1 MIVPET
7 AHLDPDTPNIARIY
21 DYYLGGA
28 FNLPADR
35 ERAAVIKSVL
45 PGMEMLA
52 RFNRGFLRR
61 SVAFMVERGI
71 TQFLDLGSGL
81 PTAGNTHEVAQALD
95 PRAKVVYVDYEPVAV
110 ALGTRI
116 LRNNPNAVMVEADA
130 RRVDALFAH
139 PAVRDVL
146 DLTRPLG
153 IMMTGVMV
161 FVGDHE
167 DPVGL
172 MKAYRDV
179 CARGSHIALS
189 QLTDERADPETKVQ
203 VHAMVEAYKGVI
215 EQLYVRDR
223 AGIEA
228 LFDGMTLVEP
238 GVTLMPEWQPHP
250 DTDIPTGSPAHHL
263 GYAAVGR
270 VD

>member
-1 MIVPET
+1 MLVSET
-7 AHLDPDTPNIARIY
+7 AHLDPETPNISRIY

-35 ERAAVIKSVL
+35 ERATVIKSVL

-61 SVAFMVERGI
+61 SVAFMVDQGI

-81 PTAGNTHEVAQALD
+81 PTAGNTHEVAQARD
-95 PRAKVVYVDYEPVAV
+95 PHAKVVYVDYEPVAV
-110 ALGTRI
+110 ALGEQI
-116 LRNNPNAVMVEADA
+116 LRGNPNAVMVEADA
-130 RRVDALFAH
+130 RRPDELFDH
-139 PAVRDVL
+139 PGVRGML
-146 DLTRPLG
+146 DLDRPLG
-153 IMMTGVMV
+153 VMMTGVMV

-179 CARGSHIALS
+179 CAPGSYIALS
-189 QLTDERADPETKVQ
+189 HLTDERADPETKVQ

-223 AGIEA
+223 AGVEA

-238 GVTLMPEWQPHP
+238 GVTLMPEWNPRP
-250 DTDIPTGSPAHHL
+250 GLDIPTGSPAHHL

>member
-7 AHLDPDTPNIARIY
+7 AHLDPSTPNIARIY

-45 PGMEMLA
+45 PSMEMLA

-61 SVAFMVERGI
+61 SVAYMADQGI

-81 PTAGNTHEVAQALD
+81 PTAGNTHEVAQARD
-95 PRAKVVYVDYEPVAV
+95 PHAKVVYVDYEPVAV
-110 ALGTRI
+110 ALGRHI
-116 LRNNPNAVMVEADA
+116 LRNNPNAVMVDADA
-130 RRVDALFAH
+130 RRPDELFAH
-139 PAVRDVL
+139 PAVRDML
-146 DLTRPLG
+146 DLDRPLG

-172 MKAYRDV
+172 MKAYRDA
-179 CARGSHIALS
+179 CAPGSHIALS

-203 VHAMVEAYKGVI
+203 IHAMVDAYKGVI
-215 EQLYVRDR
+215 ERLYVRDQ
-223 AGIEA
+223 AGVEA

-238 GVTLMPEWQPHP
+238 GVTLMPEWQLHA
-250 DTDIPTGSPAHHL
+250 DTEIPTGSPAHHL

-270 VD
+270 VR

>member
-1 MIVPET
+1 MSVPET

-21 DYYLGGA
+21 DYYLGGV

-35 ERAAVIKSVL
+35 ERADVIKSVL

-61 SVAFMVERGI
+61 SVAFMVARGI
-71 TQFLDLGSGL
+71 DQFLDLGSGL

-95 PRAKVVYVDYEPVAV
+95 PRAKVVYVDHEPVAV
-110 ALGTRI
+110 ALGRRI
-116 LRNNPNAVMVEADA
+116 LRDSPNAVMVEADA

-146 DLTRPLG
+146 DLDRPLG

-179 CARGSHIALS
+179 CAPGSHIALS
-189 QLTDERADPETKVQ
+189 QLTDERADPETKLQ
-203 VHAMVEAYKGVI
+203 VHAMVEAYQGVI
-215 EQLYVRDR
+215 EQLHVRDR
-223 AGIEA
+223 AGVEA
-228 LFDGMTLVEP
+228 LFDGMTLVKP
-238 GVTLMPEWQPHP
+238 GVTPMPEWRPHP
-250 DTDIPTGSPAHHL
+250 DTDIPTGSPALHL

>member
-1 MIVPET
+1 MSAFET
-7 AHLDPDTPNIARIY
+7 AHLDPGTPNIARIY

-35 ERAAVIKSVL
+35 DRADRIKSVL

-61 SVAFMVERGI
+61 SVAFMVDQGI

-81 PTAGNTHEVAQALD
+81 PTAGNTHEVAQARD
-95 PRAKVVYVDYEPVAV
+95 PRAKVVYVDYEPVAA
-110 ALGTRI
+110 ALGAEI
-116 LRNNPNAVMVEADA
+116 LRDNPDAVMVEGDA
-130 RRVDALFAH
+130 RRPDELFAD
-139 PAVRDVL
+139 PRVTAVL
-146 DLTRPLG
+146 DLDRPLG
-153 IMMTGVMV
+153 VVMTGVMV

-172 MKAYRDV
+172 MKAYRDA
-179 CARGSHIALS
+179 CAPGSYIALS
-189 QLTDERADPETKVQ
+189 QLTDECADPETKVQ

-223 AGIEA
+223 AGVEA

-238 GVTLMPEWQPHP
+238 GVTLMPDWNPRP
-250 DTDIPTGSPAHHL
+250 GLDIPTLSPAHGL

>member
-1 MIVPET
+1 MLISES
-7 AHLDPDTPNIARIY
+7 AHLDPGTPNIARIY

-35 ERAAVIKSVL
+35 ERAARIKSVL
-45 PGMEMLA
+45 PSMEMLA

-61 SVAFMVERGI
+61 SVAFMVEQGI

-81 PTAGNTHEVAQALD
+81 PTAGNTHEVAQALV
-95 PRAKVVYVDYEPVAV
+95 PGAKVVYVDYEPVAA
-110 ALGTRI
+110 ALGEHI
-116 LRNNPNAVMVEADA
+116 LRDNPDAVMVHADA
-130 RRVDALFAH
+130 REVAALFAE
-139 PAVRDVL
+139 PRVREVL
-146 DLTRPLG
+146 DLDRPLG
-153 IMMTGVMV
+153 VVMTGVMV

-167 DPVGL
+167 DPAGL
-172 MKAYRDV
+172 MKAYRDLV
-179 CARGSHIALS
+179 APGSYIALS
-189 QLTDERADPETKVQ
+189 QLTDEGADPETKGQ

-223 AGIEA
+223 AGVEA
-228 LFDGMTLVEP
+228 LFDGLTVVEP
-238 GVTLMPEWQPHP
+238 GVTLMPDWRPRA
-250 DTDIPTGSPAHHL
+250 DTEIPTLSPAHHL

>member
-1 MIVPET
+1 MLVPET
-7 AHLDPDTPNIARIY
+7 AHVNPDTPNIARIY

-28 FNLPADR
+28 FNLPVDR
-35 ERAAVIKSVL
+35 ERADRIKSVL

-61 SVAFMVERGI
+61 SVAFMVDQGI

-81 PTAGNTHEVAQALD
+81 PTAGNTHEVAQARS

-110 ALGTRI
+110 ALGRRI
-116 LRNNPNAVMVEADA
+116 LRNNPDAVMVEADA
-130 RRVDALFAH
+130 RRPDELFAH
-139 PAVRDVL
+139 PEVSGVL
-146 DLTRPLG
+146 DLDRPLG
-153 IMMTGVMV
+153 ILMTGVMV

-179 CARGSHIALS
+179 CAPGSHIALS
-189 QLTDERADPETKVQ
+189 QLSDEQADPETKVQ

-223 AGIEA
+223 AGVEA

-238 GVTLMPEWQPHP
+238 GVTLMPEWQPDE
-250 DTDIPTGSPAHHL
+250 DTEIPTGSPAHHL

>member
-1 MIVPET
+1 MFATE
-7 AHLDPDTPNIARIY
+7 LDPQTPNIARIY

-35 ERAAVIKSVL
+35 ERAARIGSVL

-52 RFNRGFLRR
+52 RLNRGFLRR
-61 SVAFMVERGI
+61 AVAFMVDEGI

-81 PTAGNTHEVAQALD
+81 PTAGNTHEVAQARD

-110 ALGTRI
+110 ALGRRI
-116 LRNNPNAVMVEADA
+116 LRDNPRAVMVEADA
-130 RRVDALFAH
+130 RRPDDLFAH
-139 PAVRDVL
+139 PEVREVL
-146 DLTRPLG
+146 DLDRPLG
-153 IMMTGVMV
+153 VLMTGVMV

-172 MKAYRDV
+172 MKAYRDA
-179 CARGSHIALS
+179 CAPGSLIALS
-189 QLTDERADPETKVQ
+189 QLSDEQADAATKAQ

-223 AGIEA
+223 AGVEA
-228 LFDGMTLVEP
+228 LFEGLTLVEP
-238 GVTLMPEWQPHP
+238 GVALMPEWRPRE
-250 DTDIPTGSPAHHL
+250 DAEIPTGSPAHHL

>member
-1 MIVPET
+1 MSASET
-7 AHLDPDTPNIARIY
+7 AHLDPETPNIARIY

-35 ERAAVIKSVL
+35 ERADRIKSVL

-61 SVAFMVERGI
+61 AVAYLLDQGI

-81 PTAGNTHEVAQALD
+81 PTAGNTHEVAQARD

-110 ALGTRI
+110 ALGRRI
-116 LRNNPNAVMVEADA
+116 LRANPGAVMVEADA
-130 RRVDALFAH
+130 RRPEEVFAH
-139 PAVRDVL
+139 PRVREVL
-146 DLTRPLG
+146 DLSRPLG
-153 IMMTGVMV
+153 VMMTGVMV

-172 MKAYRDV
+172 MKSYRDL
-179 CARGSHIALS
+179 CAPGSHIALS
-189 QLTDERADPETKVQ
+189 QLTDECADPETKVQ
-203 VHAMVEAYKGVI
+203 VRAMVEAYRGVI

-223 AGIEA
+223 AGVEA
-228 LFDGMTLVEP
+228 LFEGMTLVEP
-238 GVTLMPEWQPHP
+238 GVTLMPDWRPHA
-250 DTDIPTGSPAHHL
+250 DTDIATGSPAHRL